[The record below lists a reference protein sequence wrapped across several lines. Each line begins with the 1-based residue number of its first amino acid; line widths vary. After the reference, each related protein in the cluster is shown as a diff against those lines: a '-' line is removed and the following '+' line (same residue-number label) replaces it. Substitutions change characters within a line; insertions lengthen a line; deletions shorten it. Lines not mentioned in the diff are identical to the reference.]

1 MTLVLYTVAMVFS
14 LCGSDMF
21 ILNYQNAQMDKI
33 QEFLYKYSLQAVV
46 QNLFITLEV
55 TILLWFILGKTPKWY
70 YVLTI
75 YALPLAIYYL
85 LKQMPSILETSL
97 ILVFCLVIPIIDQI
111 IEDKKV
117 SGRMYLKQCLR
128 FLIAFAVNIL
138 LEFMILVIK
147 AGYFDGQNHVM
158 TLSATFCYAIENDIA
173 LSILLFTIA
182 LFLDREK
189 GDNKLW
195 AISQHQSGSSQTS
208 KTNLQKQSM
217 MANLSKTQKNRIRN
231 LYIRTYCIQLGAFL
245 LVMVLPFLLGKV
257 FEYLVMYLAFAI
269 VRYILGFKYSLHF
282 KKESICVSVSV
293 LVFGILTLAV
303 PFFYVELIMAVLLG
317 TGLAVILHL
326 SYKYKGMFL
335 FMEVANRDRFALLY
349 VFFDGDLTEYHIKSI
364 CKLKGLEMNEYN
376 LIYDFMCRN
385 KLSYLAFK
393 YNYSCKYWCCNHNI

>member
-1 MTLVLYTVAMVFS
+1 MKLLNKEEGLWLSKPQWRKVFLAVSIMTLLLYCVAMVFS

-33 QEFLYKYSLQAVV
+33 QAFLSKYGLLAVI
-46 QNLFITLEV
+46 QDLFITLEV
-55 TILLWFILGKTPKWY
+55 TIILWFILDKRPKWY
-70 YVLTI
+70 YVLAI
-75 YALPLAIYYL
+75 YALPLAVYYL

-189 GDNKLW
+189 GDSKVWETFHN
-195 AISQHQSGSSQTS
+195 QSGSSQTS
-208 KTNLQKQSM
+208 KMNLQKQSLM
-217 MANLSKTQKNRIRN
+217 KNLSKTQKNKIRL
-231 LYIRTYCIQLGAFL
+231 LYLKVWLIQIGAFL
-245 LVMVLPFLLGKV
+245 LVMILPFVMGKV
-257 FEYLVMYLAFAI
+257 FEFLIMYLSFAI
-269 VRYILGFKYSLHF
+269 VRYILGFNYSLHF
-282 KKESICVSVSV
+282 KKEALCVGVSV
-293 LVFGILTLAV
+293 LVFGILTLVV
-303 PFFYVELIMAVLLG
+303 PFFFVEIIAAVILG
-317 TGLAVILHL
+317 SGLAVLLHL

-335 FMEVANRDRFALLY
+335 FMQVANRDRFATLY
-349 VFFDGDLTEYHIKSI
+349 VFFDGDLSEYHIKSI
-364 CKLKGLEMNEYN
+364 CKLKGL
-376 LIYDFMCRN
+376 C
-385 KLSYLAFK
+385 
-393 YNYSCKYWCCNHNI
+393 

>member
-1 MTLVLYTVAMVFS
+1 
-14 LCGSDMF
+14 
-21 ILNYQNAQMDKI
+21 
-33 QEFLYKYSLQAVV
+33 
-46 QNLFITLEV
+46 
-55 TILLWFILGKTPKWY
+55 
-70 YVLTI
+70 
-75 YALPLAIYYL
+75 
-85 LKQMPSILETSL
+85 
-97 ILVFCLVIPIIDQI
+97 
-111 IEDKKV
+111 
-117 SGRMYLKQCLR
+117 
-128 FLIAFAVNIL
+128 
-138 LEFMILVIK
+138 
-147 AGYFDGQNHVM
+147 M

-173 LSILLFTIA
+173 LSILLYTIA

-349 VFFDGDLTEYHIKSI
+349 VYFDGDLSEYHIKSI
-364 CKLKGLEMNEYN
+364 CKMKGLEQNEYN

-393 YNYSCKYWCCNHNI
+393 YNYSERSICYKLDDYIAILLK